1 MMRIPIM
8 KISMMRIRMIRI
20 LMMKILRTKI
30 PMRKKIVN
38 PNLKR
43 LNHFKIG
50 CVVLKNLREFLSGK
64 EKFKLFYFRK
74 GLFNKKLKIRGSFY
88 GLVILSCEEGDSE
101 FSHHVYNPITRDSIK
116 LPVLNDPVILQRH
129 IEDLNFY
136 LVFDPATE
144 KYKVVCIA
152 WNYVIVPRQTVSCMT
167 TQYFFK
173 ILTLGTGAGSESWKD
188 IDIPK
193 MGFYIGGGSRYKPV
207 SVNGS
212 LNLLCRSGRKVLCI
226 DVSKESYH
234 TIEYPEGASK
244 TSKLLEIE
252 GSLCI
257 LDYTNNS
264 NLLDMDQYRN
274 HLDTES
280 MGKFT
285 LWFLTEVENTKKWL
299 KKYDIDMFHN
309 PCVAGPFKSAPVFV
323 AGILN
328 PTLKIIFC
336 VSTSEYENHRDAE
349 DRYYSYDVEL
359 KRLESIYRPGPSNYR
374 QWHFNRLIHI

>member
-1 MMRIPIM
+1 MSFRSVC
-8 KISMMRIRMIRI
+8 KSWSSLI
-20 LMMKILRTKI
+20 LNDSDFIKLQSTQTYAS
-30 PMRKKIVN
+30 P
-38 PNLKR
+38 
-43 LNHFKIG
+43 
-50 CVVLKNLREFLSGK
+50 EFLFLSGNYPDSRFYVKGADDENSDNENFDDENSDDKNSDDEEDREPELEETEPFQDWMRGVKKSKGISFYDIGK
-64 EKFKLFYFRK
+64 EKFKLFY
-74 GLFNKKLKIRGSFY
+74 
-88 GLVILSCEEGDSE
+88 SE
-101 FSHHVYNPITRDSIK
+101 RRRID
-116 LPVLNDPVILQRH
+116 
-129 IEDLNFY
+129 DLNFY

-152 WNYVIVPRQTVSCMT
+152 WNYVDIVPRQTVSCMT

-193 MGFYIGGGSRYKPV
+193 MGFCIGGSRYKPV

-264 NLLDMDQYRN
+264 NLLDMDQHRN
-274 HLDTES
+274 HLDIES

-285 LWFLTEVENTKKWL
+285 LWFLTEVGKTKKWL

-323 AGILN
+323 AGQTHQIIVNGIL
-328 PTLKIIFC
+328 TVL
-336 VSTSEYENHRDAE
+336 ST
-349 DRYYSYDVEL
+349 
-359 KRLESIYRPGPSNYR
+359 
-374 QWHFNRLIHI
+374 FNQPLQLLQLFDGSC